1 MNDIINRIKDKTY
14 EFEGLLELLSQR
26 PEKEEA
32 LHPLL
37 FTRLAEINSLFA
49 MLEPSEPEPEPAPAE
64 PERGEALPLSEPAAS
79 IPEPAPS
86 ISAPAAAGRPRPA
99 LCLNDRYRFTRA
111 LFGNSRKALDD
122 ALDRASRMES
132 YEEAEEYFYGSLA
145 FDPEDGDVSDFM
157 AIIREYLEK

>member
-49 MLEPSEPEPEPAPAE
+49 MLEPSEPEPEPAPE
-64 PERGEALPLSEPAAS
+64 PGPG
-79 IPEPAPS
+79 
-86 ISAPAAAGRPRPA
+86 PAAAGRPRPA

-145 FDPEDGDVSDFM
+145 FDPEDSDVSDFM

>member
-32 LHPLL
+32 LQPLL

-49 MLEPSEPEPEPAPAE
+49 MLEPSEPEPAQAPEPA
-64 PERGEALPLSEPAAS
+64 SE
-79 IPEPAPS
+79 PEPAPEPGPEPGPG
-86 ISAPAAAGRPRPA
+86 PAAAGRPRPA

-145 FDPEDGDVSDFM
+145 FDPEDSDVSDFM

>member
-49 MLEPSEPEPEPAPAE
+49 MLEPSEPEPEPA
-64 PERGEALPLSEPAAS
+64 LEPAS
-79 IPEPAPS
+79 EPEPAPEPGPG
-86 ISAPAAAGRPRPA
+86 PAAAGRPRPA

-132 YEEAEEYFYGSLA
+132 YEEAEEYFYGTLA
-145 FDPEDGDVSDFM
+145 FDPEDSDVSDFM

>member
-26 PEKEEA
+26 PEKDEA

-49 MLEPSEPEPEPAPAE
+49 MLEPSEPEPEPAPE
-64 PERGEALPLSEPAAS
+64 PGPGPAA
-79 IPEPAPS
+79 P
-86 ISAPAAAGRPRPA
+86 GRPRPA
-99 LCLNDRYRFTRA
+99 LCINDRYRFTRA

-145 FDPEDGDVSDFM
+145 FDPEDSDVSDFM

>member
-49 MLEPSEPEPEPAPAE
+49 MLEPSEPEPAQ
-64 PERGEALPLSEPAAS
+64 ALETASE
-79 IPEPAPS
+79 PEPAPEPGPG
-86 ISAPAAAGRPRPA
+86 PAAAGRPRPA

-145 FDPEDGDVSDFM
+145 FDPEDSDVSDFM

>member
-49 MLEPSEPEPEPAPAE
+49 MFEPSEPEPEPAP
-64 PERGEALPLSEPAAS
+64 EPAS
-79 IPEPAPS
+79 EPEPAPEPGPG
-86 ISAPAAAGRPRPA
+86 PAAAGRPRPA

-145 FDPEDGDVSDFM
+145 FDPEDSDVSDFM

>member
-37 FTRLAEINSLFA
+37 YTRLAEINSLFA
-49 MLEPSEPEPEPAPAE
+49 MLEPSEPEPAQALEPA
-64 PERGEALPLSEPAAS
+64 SE
-79 IPEPAPS
+79 PEPAPEPGPV
-86 ISAPAAAGRPRPA
+86 PAAAGRPRPA
-99 LCLNDRYRFTRA
+99 LCLNDLYRFTRA

-145 FDPEDGDVSDFM
+145 FDPEDSDVSDFM

>member
-49 MLEPSEPEPEPAPAE
+49 MLEPAESEPAPAPEPASEPEPAPE
-64 PERGEALPLSEPAAS
+64 PGPG
-79 IPEPAPS
+79 
-86 ISAPAAAGRPRPA
+86 PAAAGRPRPA

-145 FDPEDGDVSDFM
+145 FDPEDSDVSDFM

>member
-49 MLEPSEPEPEPAPAE
+49 MLEPSESEPEPAP
-64 PERGEALPLSEPAAS
+64 EPASELEPAS
-79 IPEPAPS
+79 EPEPAPEPGPG
-86 ISAPAAAGRPRPA
+86 PAAAGRPRPA

-145 FDPEDGDVSDFM
+145 FDPEDSDVSDFM

>member
-49 MLEPSEPEPEPAPAE
+49 MLEPSEPEPAQAPEPASA
-64 PERGEALPLSEPAAS
+64 
-79 IPEPAPS
+79 PEPAPEPGPE
-86 ISAPAAAGRPRPA
+86 PAAAGRPRPA

-145 FDPEDGDVSDFM
+145 FDPEDSDVSDFM

>member
-49 MLEPSEPEPEPAPAE
+49 MLEPSEPEPEPAP
-64 PERGEALPLSEPAAS
+64 EPASELEPAS
-79 IPEPAPS
+79 EPEPAPEPGPG
-86 ISAPAAAGRPRPA
+86 PAAAGRPRPA

-145 FDPEDGDVSDFM
+145 FDPEDSDVSDFM

>member
-49 MLEPSEPEPEPAPAE
+49 MLEPSEPEPAQA
-64 PERGEALPLSEPAAS
+64 
-79 IPEPAPS
+79 PEPAPEPEPAS
-86 ISAPAAAGRPRPA
+86 EPEPAPEPGPGPAAAGRPRPA

-145 FDPEDGDVSDFM
+145 FDPEDSDVSDFM

>member
-49 MLEPSEPEPEPAPAE
+49 MLEPSAPEPAQATEPVPAPEPVPEPASEPEPAPE
-64 PERGEALPLSEPAAS
+64 PGPGPT
-79 IPEPAPS
+79 
-86 ISAPAAAGRPRPA
+86 AAGRPRPA

-145 FDPEDGDVSDFM
+145 FDPEDSDVSDFM

>member
-49 MLEPSEPEPEPAPAE
+49 MLEPSEPEPAQALEQAPE
-64 PERGEALPLSEPAAS
+64 
-79 IPEPAPS
+79 PEPAPEPGPG
-86 ISAPAAAGRPRPA
+86 PAAAGRPRPA

-145 FDPEDGDVSDFM
+145 FDPEDSDVSDFM

>member
-26 PEKEEA
+26 PEKEEV

-49 MLEPSEPEPEPAPAE
+49 MLEPSAPAPEPAPEPASEPEPAPE
-64 PERGEALPLSEPAAS
+64 PGPG
-79 IPEPAPS
+79 
-86 ISAPAAAGRPRPA
+86 PAAAGRPRPA

-145 FDPEDGDVSDFM
+145 FDPEDSDVSDFM

>member
-37 FTRLAEINSLFA
+37 YTRLAEINSLFA
-49 MLEPSEPEPEPAPAE
+49 MLEPSEPEPEPAP
-64 PERGEALPLSEPAAS
+64 EPASELEPAS
-79 IPEPAPS
+79 EPEPAPEPGPG
-86 ISAPAAAGRPRPA
+86 PAAAGRPRPA

-145 FDPEDGDVSDFM
+145 FDPEDSDVSDFM

>member
-26 PEKEEA
+26 PEKDEA

-49 MLEPSEPEPEPAPAE
+49 MLEPSEPEPEPAPE
-64 PERGEALPLSEPAAS
+64 PGPG
-79 IPEPAPS
+79 
-86 ISAPAAAGRPRPA
+86 PAAAGRPRPA

-145 FDPEDGDVSDFM
+145 FDPEDSDVSDFM

>member
-49 MLEPSEPEPEPAPAE
+49 MLEPSEPEPAQALEPA
-64 PERGEALPLSEPAAS
+64 SE
-79 IPEPAPS
+79 PEPAPEPGS
-86 ISAPAAAGRPRPA
+86 GPAAAGRPRPA

-145 FDPEDGDVSDFM
+145 FDPEDSDVSDFM

>member
-1 MNDIINRIKDKTY
+1 MNDIINQIKDKTY

-49 MLEPSEPEPEPAPAE
+49 MLEPSEPEPEPAP
-64 PERGEALPLSEPAAS
+64 EPAS
-79 IPEPAPS
+79 EPEPAPEPGPG
-86 ISAPAAAGRPRPA
+86 PAAAGRPRPA
-99 LCLNDRYRFTRA
+99 LCLNDRYRFTCA

-145 FDPEDGDVSDFM
+145 FDPEDSDVSDFM

>member
-49 MLEPSEPEPEPAPAE
+49 MLEPSEPEPEQALQPAFE
-64 PERGEALPLSEPAAS
+64 PEPASE
-79 IPEPAPS
+79 PEPAPEPGPG
-86 ISAPAAAGRPRPA
+86 PAAAGRPRPA

-145 FDPEDGDVSDFM
+145 FDPEDSDVSDFM

>member
-37 FTRLAEINSLFA
+37 ITRLAEINSLFA
-49 MLEPSEPEPEPAPAE
+49 MLEPSEPEPEPAP
-64 PERGEALPLSEPAAS
+64 EPASELEPAS
-79 IPEPAPS
+79 EPEPAPEPGPG
-86 ISAPAAAGRPRPA
+86 PAAAGRPRPA

-145 FDPEDGDVSDFM
+145 FDPEDSDVSDFM

>member
-37 FTRLAEINSLFA
+37 FSRRAELPSLFA
-49 MLEPSEPEPEPAPAE
+49 RLEPSEPEPAQALEPAPAT
-64 PERGEALPLSEPAAS
+64 
-79 IPEPAPS
+79 EPAPE
-86 ISAPAAAGRPRPA
+86 PGPGTAAAGRPRPA

-145 FDPEDGDVSDFM
+145 FDPEDSDVSDFM

>member
-49 MLEPSEPEPEPAPAE
+49 MLEPSESEPAQAPEPASEPEPAPE
-64 PERGEALPLSEPAAS
+64 PGPG
-79 IPEPAPS
+79 
-86 ISAPAAAGRPRPA
+86 PAAAGRPRPA

-145 FDPEDGDVSDFM
+145 FDPEDSDVSDFM

>member
-49 MLEPSEPEPEPAPAE
+49 MVEPSEPVPEPAPEPAPAT
-64 PERGEALPLSEPAAS
+64 
-79 IPEPAPS
+79 EPAPEPGPG
-86 ISAPAAAGRPRPA
+86 PAAAGRPRPA

-145 FDPEDGDVSDFM
+145 FDPEDSDVSDFM

>member
-49 MLEPSEPEPEPAPAE
+49 MLEPSEPEPEPAP
-64 PERGEALPLSEPAAS
+64 
-79 IPEPAPS
+79 EPAP
-86 ISAPAAAGRPRPA
+86 ATEPAPEPEPGPAAAGRPRPA

-145 FDPEDGDVSDFM
+145 FDPEDSDVSDFM

>member
-49 MLEPSEPEPEPAPAE
+49 MLEPSESEPAQALEPASEPEPAPE
-64 PERGEALPLSEPAAS
+64 PGPG
-79 IPEPAPS
+79 
-86 ISAPAAAGRPRPA
+86 PAAAGRPRPA

-145 FDPEDGDVSDFM
+145 FDPEDSDVSDFM

>member
-49 MLEPSEPEPEPAPAE
+49 MLEPSEPEPAQALEPA
-64 PERGEALPLSEPAAS
+64 SE
-79 IPEPAPS
+79 PEPAPEPGPEPGPG
-86 ISAPAAAGRPRPA
+86 PAAAGRPRPA

-145 FDPEDGDVSDFM
+145 FDPEDSDVSDFM

>member
-37 FTRLAEINSLFA
+37 ITRLAEINSLFA
-49 MLEPSEPEPEPAPAE
+49 MLEPSEPEPEPAP
-64 PERGEALPLSEPAAS
+64 EPASEIEPAS
-79 IPEPAPS
+79 EPEPAPEPGPG
-86 ISAPAAAGRPRPA
+86 PAAAGRPRPA

-145 FDPEDGDVSDFM
+145 FDPEDSDVSDFM

>member
-49 MLEPSEPEPEPAPAE
+49 MLEPSEPEPAQALEPAS
-64 PERGEALPLSEPAAS
+64 G
-79 IPEPAPS
+79 PEPAPEPGPG
-86 ISAPAAAGRPRPA
+86 PAAAGRPRPA

-145 FDPEDGDVSDFM
+145 FDPEDSDVSDFM

>member
-49 MLEPSEPEPEPAPAE
+49 MLEPSEPEPAQAPEPA
-64 PERGEALPLSEPAAS
+64 SE
-79 IPEPAPS
+79 PEPAPEPGPG
-86 ISAPAAAGRPRPA
+86 PAAAGRPRPA

-145 FDPEDGDVSDFM
+145 FDPEDSDVSDFM

>member
-49 MLEPSEPEPEPAPAE
+49 MLEPSEPEPAQAPEPASKPEPAPA
-64 PERGEALPLSEPAAS
+64 
-79 IPEPAPS
+79 PEPAPEPEPGPG
-86 ISAPAAAGRPRPA
+86 PAAAGRPRPA

-145 FDPEDGDVSDFM
+145 FDPEDSDVSDFM

>member
-49 MLEPSEPEPEPAPAE
+49 MLEPSEPEPEPAPELA
-64 PERGEALPLSEPAAS
+64 PATEPAPEPGPAQALEPAS
-79 IPEPAPS
+79 EPEPAPE
-86 ISAPAAAGRPRPA
+86 PG

-145 FDPEDGDVSDFM
+145 FDPEDSDVSDFM